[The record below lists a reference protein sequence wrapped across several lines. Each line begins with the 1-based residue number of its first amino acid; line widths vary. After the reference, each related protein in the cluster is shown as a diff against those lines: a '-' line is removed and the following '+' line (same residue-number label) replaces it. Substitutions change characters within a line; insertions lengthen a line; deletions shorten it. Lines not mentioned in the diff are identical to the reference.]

1 MWLSQELGRR
11 QDEVG
16 TWLQG
21 GCGSA
26 SPAPFGILAK
36 GAFES
41 KHRDTARSGQGLNH
55 QLGRRTRC
63 LAPPARTP
71 QRVFPDVHSMLPGC
85 SRDLEGSSRMGGH
98 GHVLLNPRN
107 TGPWT
112 VLR

>member
-1 MWLSQELGRR
+1 MWLSQELGRG

-16 TWLQG
+16 TWLRG

-63 LAPPARTP
+63 LAPPRPHTP
-71 QRVFPDVHSMLPGC
+71 ESV
-85 SRDLEGSSRMGGH
+85 
-98 GHVLLNPRN
+98 PRCAFHAS
-107 TGPWT
+107 W
-112 VLR
+112 LQ